1 MKIGVAAVLL
11 FLACAALF
19 LAASDATAAEPP
31 KLSGHAKVHKCIA
44 AFYSARGTCLKEIR
58 ASYWNHKLNIGAD
71 CCKAIK
77 EADDDCT
84 ETIFEHFRNPPF
96 VLLLKEHCSK
106 KA

>member
-1 MKIGVAAVLL
+1 MKKGVAAVLL

-58 ASYWNHKLNIGAD
+58 ASYWNHKLKIGAD

-84 ETIFEHFRNPPF
+84 ETIFGHFRNPPF